1 MFSLLR
7 QGTFAFTSNGL
18 TLGLT
23 VITGVLAA
31 RLLGTAGRGELT
43 AILTVTSL
51 IGWAFTFGCGQA
63 AEYHQARH
71 PEDGARLMGTWLA
84 LLIVLSTLAVLA
96 AELILPVLFAS
107 QTPGTLR
114 LAQLYVLSTP

>member
-1 MFSLLR
+1 MRHEEQQTEECRSGGREMFSLLR

-51 IGWAFTFGCGQA
+51 IGRLPRA
-63 AEYHQARH
+63 AISSPGER
-71 PEDGARLMGTWLA
+71 P
-84 LLIVLSTLAVLA
+84 
-96 AELILPVLFAS
+96 LP
-107 QTPGTLR
+107 R
-114 LAQLYVLSTP
+114 R